1 MVLSSTPSL
10 CLPMASRFR
19 QAFTHMKPKANFLGP
34 FPSNWGR
41 LSAPADSSNAVVLF
55 LSSSLSP
62 SSLLSV
68 TIFKA
73 GKAASQNPRRLS
85 SIRHLRPHLPLS
97 SSSSLPSS
105 SYFSSP
111 SPPSS
116 TAAAPYLERSC
127 VIYLLSVQSASV
139 PSSSPCCVR
148 ERNFSR
154 SLGTTSLKRSKF

>member
-1 MVLSSTPSL
+1 MLSSTPSL

-116 TAAAPYLERSC
+116 TAAAPYLERSAASC
-127 VIYLLSVQSASV
+127 ISLVFKVPACRHRPPAASASAT
-139 PSSSPCCVR
+139 SPAAWA
-148 ERNFSR
+148 
-154 SLGTTSLKRSKF
+154 LLP